1 MKSLVRIF
9 SHREGLSA
17 EENIIYRNFNIL
29 LFVALLDLV
38 VILSFLKGLE
48 QQWPLYICLA
58 EFFCYIVL
66 LVVHSKGYM
75 LVARYLTFLATLVV
89 QFTACLIHGKTAGFD
104 FVFYALAVLPMLFFK
119 ARIHYL
125 SLFLISITTMLAIQ
139 YTYSLQTPLIIIEGD
154 FIYYWNIFFT
164 ASLILL
170 VMYIFKNGYERN
182 QARLV
187 EQHQLMVHQKEEIE
201 GINNN
206 LEQIIVDRTQ
216 RLKDQES
223 KITQAAY
230 LNAHKVRSPLARIIG
245 LLNLIALEKNK
256 PGTCEEYLPA
266 LRSNAEELNDILREV
281 SLTLYDISSEKNT
294 V

>member
-75 LVARYLTFLATLVV
+75 LVARYLPLLATLVV
-89 QFTACLIHGKTAGFD
+89 QCAACRVHGESGGFD
-104 FVFYALAVLPMLFFK
+104 FVFFAVAVWPMLYSE

-125 SLFLISITTMLAIQ
+125 SRFPISITTLLAMP
-139 YTYSLQTPLIIIEGD
+139 YSYSSQTPLISIEGD
-154 FIYYWNIFFT
+154 LIY
-164 ASLILL
+164 
-170 VMYIFKNGYERN
+170 
-182 QARLV
+182 
-187 EQHQLMVHQKEEIE
+187 
-201 GINNN
+201 
-206 LEQIIVDRTQ
+206 
-216 RLKDQES
+216 
-223 KITQAAY
+223 
-230 LNAHKVRSPLARIIG
+230 
-245 LLNLIALEKNK
+245 
-256 PGTCEEYLPA
+256 
-266 LRSNAEELNDILREV
+266 
-281 SLTLYDISSEKNT
+281 
-294 V
+294 